1 MLTQLEED
9 SVRAIVKDFMSKDLL
24 FTALDISNEAKKV
37 FPQMRHRDAR
47 DVVRAM
53 FTSDMEPNGWARTD
67 IPVTLADG
75 SKQTALLY
83 YPLSASWDL
92 ESLYDDQK
100 RSQISNKTVAP
111 VAVAAAVTQAVVDTV
126 SDVIQ
131 SPAVV
136 TAAVATAVASTALDV
151 ADAVATNVANTAHD
165 LWQQM
170 FQGKPSL
177 FPRK

>member
-9 SVRAIVKDFMSKDLL
+9 SVRSIVKNFMDSNML

-47 DVVRAM
+47 EVVRSM
-53 FTSDMEPNGWARTD
+53 FASDMEPNGWARTD

-92 ESLYDDQK
+92 ETLYDDQK
-100 RSQISNKTVAP
+100 RTQTSTKTVQAP
-111 VAVAAAVTQAVVDTV
+111 AAQAAGDAVAQLVNAVASSPVTVAQAVVTQA
-126 SDVIQ
+126 
-131 SPAVV
+131 
-136 TAAVATAVASTALDV
+136 
-151 ADAVATNVANTAHD
+151 ANTAHD
-165 LWQQM
+165 LWKTM
-170 FQGKPSL
+170 FQTKPSL